1 MAKVVPHWRLTHEG
15 ALAALNAAV
24 AKATEIKAPMCIAI
38 CDDGGNMLAFARMD
52 GAKVL
57 SIDSATTKATTASS
71 MRVQT
76 GGLDE
81 KIATK
86 MSFATQGKYTNLNAG
101 LPIIV
106 NGVTIGGV
114 GAGSG
119 TGAQDLE
126 VSKAA
131 LAAIDGAERFADA
144 KAF

>member
-1 MAKVVPHWRLTHEG
+1 
-15 ALAALNAAV
+15 
-24 AKATEIKAPMCIAI
+24 
-38 CDDGGNMLAFARMD
+38 MLAFVRMD

-57 SIDSATTKATTASS
+57 SIDSATAKAKTASS

-76 GGLDE
+76 GGQDE
-81 KIATK
+81 KIATR

-106 NGVTIGGV
+106 NGVTICGV

-126 VSKAA
+126 VAKAA

>member
-1 MAKVVPHWRLTHEG
+1 
-15 ALAALNAAV
+15 
-24 AKATEIKAPMCIAI
+24 
-38 CDDGGNMLAFARMD
+38 MLAFVRMD

-57 SIDSATTKATTASS
+57 SIDSATAKAKTASS

-76 GGLDE
+76 GGQDE
-81 KIATK
+81 KIATR

-126 VSKAA
+126 VAKAA